1 MAASSLV
8 EIDSLEVVVIV
19 DNEVDPI
26 SSYHHPDLQVSGQM
40 ASIALKEPLDSA
52 SRGGASHEIR
62 LDNLCCGAH
71 GLSLMIV
78 RNYPSP
84 LL

>member
-1 MAASSLV
+1 MASPLV
-8 EIDSLEVVVIV
+8 ELDALEVVVIV

-26 SSYHHPDLQVSGQM
+26 SSYNHPDLKVAGQM
-40 ASIALKEPLDSA
+40 ASIAFKAPLDPS

-62 LDNLCCGAH
+62 LDNICCGAH

-78 RNYPSP
+78 RSCDHPE
-84 LL
+84 

>member
-1 MAASSLV
+1 MASPLV
-8 EIDSLEVVVIV
+8 ELDSLEVVVIV

-26 SSYHHPDLQVSGQM
+26 SSYNHPDLKVSGQM
-40 ASIALKEPLDSA
+40 ASIALKAPLDLA
-52 SRGGASHEIR
+52 NRGGASHEIR

-78 RNYPSP
+78 SSYHGP
-84 LL
+84 